1 MCSSTLPVPVRA
13 RLVIT
18 CSKQGTWELPIYIEI
33 SRLYRCATV
42 VARGKISS
50 AEILGAAQ
58 ELIDADIPLFA
69 KLVDV
74 AGATSDVTAGDVR
87 RLAAVLRSVGKIK
100 RGPVAFLINPTRA
113 DFARAFAVTQTER
126 PVRLFTSIHQARDW
140 LSHGAHVEAEQAP
153 PVAPTGVTPWSDPA
167 REAVLIRRR
176 QRRSLPLPASR
187 AGYGL

>member
-1 MCSSTLPVPVRA
+1 M
-13 RLVIT
+13 
-18 CSKQGTWELPIYIEI
+18 PIYIEI

-42 VARGKISS
+42 VARGAITREEML
-50 AEILGAAQ
+50 AAAQ
-58 ELIDADIPLFA
+58 ELIDADIPMFA

-74 AGATSDVTAGDVR
+74 AGATSDVTTADVR
-87 RLAAVLRSVGKIK
+87 RLAAMLRKVGKVK

-140 LSHGAHVEAEQAP
+140 LAHGAHIEAEQAP
-153 PVAPTGVTPWSDPA
+153 PIAPNGTTPWSDPA

-176 QRRSLPLPASR
+176 HRRALLMPAAR
-187 AGYGL
+187 AVYGL

>member
-1 MCSSTLPVPVRA
+1 M
-13 RLVIT
+13 
-18 CSKQGTWELPIYIEI
+18 PIYVEI

-42 VARGKISS
+42 VARGAITRE
-50 AEILGAAQ
+50 EILTTAE
-58 ELIDADIPLFA
+58 ELIAADIPLFA

-126 PVRLFTSIHQARDW
+126 PVRMFTSIHQARDW
-140 LSHGAHVEAEQAP
+140 LAHGAHVEGGQSP
-153 PVAPTGVTPWSDPA
+153 QPVAPNGMTPWSDPD

-176 QRRSLPLPASR
+176 QRRALPMPASR
-187 AGYGL
+187 PAYGV

>member
-1 MCSSTLPVPVRA
+1 M
-13 RLVIT
+13 
-18 CSKQGTWELPIYIEI
+18 PIYIEI
-33 SRLYRCATV
+33 SKLYRCATL

-50 AEILGAAQ
+50 AEIMAAAR

-87 RLAAVLRSVGKIK
+87 RLAAVLRTVGKIK

-126 PVRLFTSIHQARDW
+126 PVRLFTSIHQAREW
-140 LSHGAHVEAEQAP
+140 LANGALIEAEQGSPAAP
-153 PVAPTGVTPWSDPA
+153 KGGTPWSDPA

-176 QRRSLPLPASR
+176 QRRALPTPAGRSV
-187 AGYGL
+187 YGL

>member
-1 MCSSTLPVPVRA
+1 M
-13 RLVIT
+13 
-18 CSKQGTWELPIYIEI
+18 PIYIEI
-33 SRLYRCATV
+33 SKLYRCATV
-42 VARGKISS
+42 VARGKITS
-50 AEILGAAQ
+50 AEIMAAAK

-100 RGPVAFLINPTRA
+100 RGPVAFLVAPERA
-113 DFARAFAVTQTER
+113 DFARVFAVSQNER

-140 LSHGAHVEAEQAP
+140 LAHDGQVTTEQSSPSA
-153 PVAPTGVTPWSDPA
+153 AANGGTPWSDPD

-176 QRRSLPLPASR
+176 QRRALPAPASR
-187 AGYGL
+187 SVYGL